1 MVLIFIDESGSVDLT
16 DHIKIYLLNAVLIQ
30 ETAFQNFDL
39 NMISMKEELTYKYNL
54 PNSDFELHA
63 SDLFSN
69 EKGFRSLG
77 KKLQLID
84 CLDLFSSVIQCMC
97 SNSEFEIIVTA
108 ILKDELGG
116 EFNIKYWAYS
126 MLLERIEY
134 SLGQNYDTKGIL
146 LRDTE
151 GITKDIKTKEL
162 IKDILYRGTKYVKF
176 QNIIPSMYFL
186 DSKMS
191 EGIQLSD
198 FSGYNI
204 RRFLETVLYNEH
216 NRNITTRPLFET
228 YLSKKLRGYPDYKGK
243 GMKIFPDIDI
253 L

>member
-16 DHIKIYLLNAVLIQ
+16 DHIKIYLLNALLIR
-30 ETAFQNFDL
+30 ENVFQIFDL
-39 NMISMKEELTYKYNL
+39 NMISIKEELAYIYNL
-54 PNSDFELHA
+54 PRSDFELHA

-69 EKGFRSLG
+69 QKGFKSLG
-77 KKLQLID
+77 KQLHLQECI
-84 CLDLFSSVIQCMC
+84 DLFSSVIHHMYSQ
-97 SNSEFEIIVTA
+97 SNFEIIVGA
-108 ILKDELGG
+108 ILKDEL
-116 EFNIKYWAYS
+116 EKEINIKYWCYS

-134 SLGQNYDTKGIL
+134 SLRENYESKGIL

-151 GITKDIKTKEL
+151 GITKNIKTKEL
-162 IKDILYRGTKYVKF
+162 IKDIIYRGTEYVTFRK
-176 QNIIPSMYFL
+176 IVPTIYFL

-204 RRFLETVLYNEH
+204 RRSLEMLIYDDHIND
-216 NRNITTRPLFET
+216 ITTQPLYEEFV
-228 YLSKKLRGYPDYKGK
+228 SKKLRGYPEYNGK
-243 GMKIFPDIDI
+243 GLKVFPVIDI